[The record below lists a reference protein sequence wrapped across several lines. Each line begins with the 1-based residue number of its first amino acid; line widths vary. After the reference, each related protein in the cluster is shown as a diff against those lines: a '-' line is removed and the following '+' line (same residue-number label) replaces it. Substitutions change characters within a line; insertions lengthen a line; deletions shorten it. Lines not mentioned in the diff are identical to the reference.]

1 MTVVSNFFPQFI
13 LLLSS
18 MLKKWLWNSKR
29 SLDDVFVNYSMISYV

>member
-1 MTVVSNFFPQFI
+1 MTVVSNFFQFI

-18 MLKKWLWNSKR
+18 MLKKWLWNSMR

>member
-1 MTVVSNFFPQFI
+1 MTVVSNFFLQFI

-18 MLKKWLWNSKR
+18 MLKKWLWNSMR